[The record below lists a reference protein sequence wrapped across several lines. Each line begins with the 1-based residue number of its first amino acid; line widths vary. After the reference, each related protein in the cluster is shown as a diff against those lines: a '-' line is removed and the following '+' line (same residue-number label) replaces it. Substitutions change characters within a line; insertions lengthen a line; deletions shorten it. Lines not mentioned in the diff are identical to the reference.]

1 MESSGRT
8 LVCSVLFLDIV
19 EYSKK
24 PVAEQLQ
31 LKQAFNAALG
41 RALEEV
47 APRDRIILD
56 TGDGAAITFLGDP
69 EDALFASISMR
80 DASAALG
87 VRAGVNLGPV
97 RLVKDLNGQVN
108 IIGDGINVAQRVMSF
123 AAPAQLLVSRS
134 FYEVV
139 SCLSRDYASLFRHE
153 GARTDKHVRDHE
165 VYSVGGTP
173 STRRLSDT
181 NSQTGGHSGLLY
193 WMRGVG
199 PLGLR
204 RSALIAAPVI
214 VLVFLGGGAAARALF
229 VKPVPEPTA
238 QAVAPVLE
246 NAAPVQKPAAVPDTP
261 APVAEKP
268 APAPKKP
275 VIAGVDK
282 KPEKAKAAK
291 PAAGTAGRLEL
302 LVSPWGEV
310 VVDGKSRGISPPLK
324 IVELS
329 PGSHTIEIRNSTFP
343 VHVQKVQVKPGVAV
357 QIRHRFK

>member
-24 PVAEQLQ
+24 PVADQLQ

-80 DASAALG
+80 DAATALG

-108 IIGDGINVAQRVMSF
+108 MIGDGINVAQRVMSF
-123 AAPAQLLVSRS
+123 ARPGQLLVSRS

-153 GARTDKHVRDHE
+153 GQRTDKHVRDHE

-173 STRRLSDT
+173 NVRRLSDT
-181 NSQTGGHSGLLY
+181 HSQTGGHSGFGY
-193 WMRGVG
+193 WLRGVG

-204 RSALIAAPVI
+204 RSALLAAPLV
-214 VLVFLGGGAAARALF
+214 VLLLVAGGVAARAMF
-229 VKPVPEPTA
+229 DKPAPAPAPQAAA
-238 QAVAPVLE
+238 QTVAPAPK
-246 NAAPVQKPAAVPDTP
+246 AAAVEEKPAA
-261 APVAEKP
+261 VAEKP
-268 APAPKKP
+268 APRKP
-275 VIAGVDK
+275 VVASVEK
-282 KPEKAKAAK
+282 KPERPKATRPASGAAK
-291 PAAGTAGRLEL
+291 LEL
-302 LVSPWGEV
+302 VVTPWGEV
-310 VVDGKSRGISPPLK
+310 LIDGKSRGISTGRKAFDLPP
-324 IVELS
+324 
-329 PGSHTIEIRNSTFP
+329 GAHTIEIRNSTFP
-343 VHVQKVQVKPGVAV
+343 AHVQKVQVKAGDTLR
-357 QIRHRFK
+357 ITHRFK